1 VFLTQYL
8 RIIWARKWIVIGL
21 FVLVAAAGITTTM
34 LLPRQY
40 TAETSLVVEM
50 RLDPALG
57 ALAPALAAPSYMA
70 TQVEILRS
78 ERVASR
84 AVKIL
89 GVERSAAAVAQW
101 REATQAKISLERYFA
116 GVLQR
121 GLSVEPGR
129 GGSSILNLGF
139 TAGDPT
145 FAQAAANAFAQAY
158 QDVSV
163 ELRVAP
169 ARQSATFLDDQVK
182 SLRGDLENAQARLS
196 KFQQTKGI
204 VVTDERLDQEN
215 ARFNMLI
222 SQLASAQAERVETE
236 TRQRNTG
243 IETSPDVL
251 GSGAVQGLKAQ
262 LAQAETKLSDISS
275 IVGKNHPQRLQLD
288 AQIAELKRQIAAE
301 TRRVAGGTST
311 LSRGSSQKVGELQTM
326 VDQQKRQLL
335 SLRSDRDQIAVYQ
348 RDVEAAQR
356 AYDAVSMRLGQ
367 VNMEGQNSQAN
378 TRLLSPAVEP
388 LEPSRPRIM
397 VGIVGSILGA
407 LAVGILAALG
417 LELLDRR
424 IRRPED
430 LMVMPGVPV
439 IGVLQPAGSRRPVFR
454 RLLMIAPPSPS
465 RLALPRPGM
474 QA

>member
-1 VFLTQYL
+1 MFLTQYL

-21 FVLVAAAGITTTM
+21 FLLVAAAGIATTM
-34 LLPRQY
+34 LMPRQY
-40 TAETSLVVEM
+40 TAETSLVIEV
-50 RLDPALG
+50 RIDPALG

-129 GGSSILNLGF
+129 GGSSILNLYF
-139 TAGDPT
+139 TAADPT

-182 SLRGDLENAQARLS
+182 SLRADLENAQARLS

-367 VNMEGQNSQAN
+367 VNMEGQNNQAN